1 MAAQQQQQ
9 QQQQALAPWN
19 WFSNDPVQA
28 QQAMTPVTGMLR
40 PFFSISRDI
49 EDMFSSF
56 FRNATFMTQNFAN
69 MNLTPRL
76 DIEENE
82 NQYVILAD
90 VPGLDEKNL
99 DIQITSDNLLTL
111 TGERESIRESQQKR
125 NRMHT
130 VERSYGAFRRV
141 LALPQD
147 ANTDRVEANYKNG
160 VLTITVPRQ
169 QQNELQQVKH
179 VKVNRVAAQGSA
191 AGGAQSASQSASQSS
206 AAAA

>member
-1 MAAQQQQQ
+1 MPSQN
-9 QQQQALAPWN
+9 LAPWN

-28 QQAMTPVTGMLR
+28 QQAATPVSGVMQ

-49 EDMFSSF
+49 EDMFNSF

-69 MNLTPRL
+69 MNVTPRL
-76 DIEENE
+76 DIEETE
-82 NQYVILAD
+82 NQYVITAD

-99 DIQITSDNLLTL
+99 DIQISDNCLMTL

-125 NRMHT
+125 TRMHT

-147 ANTDRVEANYKNG
+147 VNLERVEANYKNG
-160 VLTITVPRQ
+160 VLTITLQRQ
-169 QQNELQQVKH
+169 PQGEGQHVKH
-179 VKVNRVAAQGSA
+179 IKVNKAA
-191 AGGAQSASQSASQSS
+191 
-206 AAAA
+206 